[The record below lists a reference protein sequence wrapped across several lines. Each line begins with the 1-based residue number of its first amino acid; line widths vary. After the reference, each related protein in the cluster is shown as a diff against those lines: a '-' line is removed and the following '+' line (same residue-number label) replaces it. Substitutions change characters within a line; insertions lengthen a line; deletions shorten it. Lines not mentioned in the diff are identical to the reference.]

1 MFLSRGDKILLLL
14 HRIDEMRYKTLF
26 WYYKSYSE
34 GERRIRRL
42 KAKIERLGGDTNMM
56 IKVEAREKEGD
67 IL

>member
-26 WYYKSYSE
+26 GYYKSYSE